1 MNRPFAF
8 QLLLLS
14 LATLPVAAQV
24 PQPGKDHT
32 EQDRPVPVNDA
43 LHPCISDEEYAG
55 IEEESMKN
63 LKRLGLDIV
72 AGRETAT
79 SLQWPLRPAAGQVD
93 CGYYFVSAFVDL
105 NAAGGQTRDWNCGTR
120 TYDGHRGNDIVAWPF
135 IWDKMDRNYTE
146 VIAAA
151 PGTIIAKADGNFDRV
166 CNPTGT
172 EPLNYIHIRHA
183 DGSTALYAHL
193 KRGSLTTK
201 TVGQTVVA
209 GELLATIG
217 SSGVSNGAHLHFEIR
232 SDGNFNNYLD
242 PAYGACNTGIGA
254 SWWAAQKP
262 YTEPEIMKLSVHS
275 YWPYFA
281 ACPNTTDTTYEVN
294 SFVST
299 PGAQAIFHAAS
310 KHVLTGDTWN
320 FRILNP
326 DNSTFDSWDFTS
338 ASNRNTSTLG
348 FSRNLPVAPGT
359 YTFEGR
365 FNNITCTKAFTVQL
379 AVGTGDIDL
388 RSSIKLFPN
397 PAPGKLFLKMENAVL
412 FREKP
417 ELSIYNSS
425 GQLVKRILLTAATT
439 ETNLHPAA
447 GIYLYRISSSAGKN
461 LKSGTLVIQ

>member
-1 MNRPFAF
+1 MNRPFNF
-8 QLLLLS
+8 CFLFF
-14 LATLPVAAQV
+14 TLVTLYAAGQS
-24 PQPGKDHT
+24 PYTEKHRIEWNQPLRG
-32 EQDRPVPVNDA
+32 NDA
-43 LHPCISDEEYAG
+43 LHPCITHEEYAR

-63 LKRLGLDIV
+63 RERLGLDAA
-72 AGRETAT
+72 AGREMAT
-79 SLQWPLRPAAGQVD
+79 SLQWPLRPAAGQQD

-105 NAAGGQTRDWNCGTR
+105 NAAGGQVRDWNCGTR

-151 PGTIIAKADGNFDRV
+151 AGTIIAKADGNFDRV

-172 EPLNYIHIRHA
+172 EPLNYLHIQHA

-201 TVGQTVVA
+201 TVGQSVA
-209 GELLATIG
+209 VGELLATIG

-242 PAYGACNTGIGA
+242 PSYGACNTGIGA
-254 SWWAAQKP
+254 SWWASQKP

-281 ACPNTTDTTYEVN
+281 SCPNTTDTTYEVN
-294 SFVST
+294 NFVSM

-326 DNSTFDSWDFTS
+326 DNSTFDSWNFTS

-348 FSRNLPVAPGT
+348 FSRTLPVAPGT

-365 FNNITCTKAFTVQL
+365 FNNITCTKTFTVQL
-379 AVGTGDIDL
+379 AVGTGDINYQNAV
-388 RSSIKLFPN
+388 RIFPN
-397 PAPGKLFLKMENAVL
+397 PTTGKLFLKLDNTVL
-412 FREKP
+412 FRYKP
-417 ELSIYNSS
+417 ELSIYNAA
-425 GQLVKRILLTAATT
+425 GQLVKKIPLTATTT
-439 ETNLHPAA
+439 ETDLYTPA
-447 GIYLYRISSSAGKN
+447 GIYLYQISSTAGKS
-461 LKSGTLVIQ
+461 LSYGTFVIQ

>member
-1 MNRPFAF
+1 M
-8 QLLLLS
+8 LLLS
-14 LATLPVAAQV
+14 LPTRQVAGQL
-24 PQPGKDHT
+24 PQPGKDHI
-32 EQDRPVPVNDA
+32 DWSPSIPVNDA
-43 LHPCISDEEYAG
+43 LHPCISHEEYAG
-55 IEEESMKN
+55 IEEESTKN
-63 LKRLGLDIV
+63 RKRLGLDKV

-79 SLQWPLRPAAGQVD
+79 SLQWPLRPAAGQQD

-105 NAAGGQTRDWNCGTR
+105 NAAGGQIRDWNCGTR

-146 VIAAA
+146 VVAAA
-151 PGTIIAKADGNFDRV
+151 AGTIIAKADGNFDRV

-172 EPLNYIHIRHA
+172 EPLNYIHIQHA

-193 KRGSLTTK
+193 KRGSLTAK
-201 TVGQTVVA
+201 SVGQTVAA

-217 SSGVSNGAHLHFEIR
+217 SSGVSNGAHLHFEVR

-242 PAYGACNTGIGA
+242 PALGACNTGIGA

-262 YTEPEIMKLSVHS
+262 YVEPEIMKLSLHS

-281 ACPNTTDTTYEVN
+281 SCPNTTDTTYEVN

-299 PGAQAIFHAAS
+299 PGAQAVFHAAS

-320 FRILNP
+320 FRIINP
-326 DNSTFDSWDFTS
+326 DNSTFDSWNFTS

-365 FNNITCTKAFTVQL
+365 FNNITCTKTFTVQL
-379 AVGTGDIDL
+379 AVGVGDINYSNAI
-388 RSSIKLFPN
+388 RLFPN
-397 PAPGKLFLKMENAVL
+397 PSGGKLFLKTENRVL
-412 FREKP
+412 IRERP
-417 ELSIYNSS
+417 ELSFYNSS
-425 GQLVKRILLTAATT
+425 GQMIKKIYLAAETT
-439 ETNLHPAA
+439 ETDLQGAA
-447 GIYLYRISSSAGKN
+447 GIYLYRISSAAGKT
-461 LKSGTLVIQ
+461 LRSGFLVLQ